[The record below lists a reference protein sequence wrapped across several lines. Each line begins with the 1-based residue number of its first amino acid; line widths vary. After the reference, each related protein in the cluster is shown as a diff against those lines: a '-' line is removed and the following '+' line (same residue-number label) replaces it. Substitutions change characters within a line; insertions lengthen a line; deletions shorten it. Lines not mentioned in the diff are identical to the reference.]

1 MLQVNLEN
9 TISILL
15 IGAIAFTA
23 YYFVAPMVGLPKVV

>member
-15 IGAIAFTA
+15 IGALAFTA
-23 YYFVAPMVGLPKVV
+23 YHFLAPMVGLKPVV